1 MFRGNNSILLTMSFP
16 RHFLFCFFRCF
27 CFNPNYHKFVVA
39 PFSASSGSA
48 PPFFFPISFQLLFF
62 FLVAIVKYAKN
73 AGKNTTRKAAKH
85 EKRAEIYSQA
95 SKTNNLKIRHTRHK
109 LNGPWG
115 VKRIKYTL

>member
-16 RHFLFCFFRCF
+16 RHFLFCFFAVSVSIQIIINLSLLRLVPLLALLLRSF
-27 CFNPNYHKFVVA
+27 FLFH
-39 PFSASSGSA
+39 FSSC
-48 PPFFFPISFQLLFF
+48 FFF
-62 FLVAIVKYAKN
+62 VAIVKYAKN
-73 AGKNTTRKAAKH
+73 AEKNTTRKAAKH